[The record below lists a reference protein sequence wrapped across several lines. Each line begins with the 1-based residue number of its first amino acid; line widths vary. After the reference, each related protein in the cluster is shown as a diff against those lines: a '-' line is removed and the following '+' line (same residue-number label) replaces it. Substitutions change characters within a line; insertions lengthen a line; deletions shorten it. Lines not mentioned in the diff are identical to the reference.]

1 MQPALCKTGNESDGQ
16 SHMDVQS
23 LIWTLIAVT
32 GMLDYVL
39 FVAEGMTITVNWGVA
54 ILPMIQYGLSR
65 LMRRRYPSAARLF
78 EAFAQILA
86 FCQVGGYLTYGAMAA
101 SPFPLAD
108 GLLSRADAALGFD
121 WLAWFMW
128 LQFHPALHWML
139 SMAYASVPLQ
149 VAALLAYFA
158 CTDPKRIDELVLGTI
173 ISVGIITPCMVLLPA
188 VGAWT
193 QHGVGL
199 VEPWRGAILALRSH
213 TLLTVGATQGI
224 VSFPS
229 FHTASAVLLAN
240 MARGRKWFLPVLVLN
255 ATMIASVMSEG
266 AHYGVDMLS
275 GLAVALIAI
284 AASRSILAWCSL
296 GRRSFPAI
304 EERPATA

>member
-1 MQPALCKTGNESDGQ
+1 MGNESDGQ
-16 SHMDVQS
+16 SRMDVQS

-65 LMRRRYPSAARLF
+65 LMRRRYPSTARLF

-128 LQFHPALHWML
+128 VQHHPALHWML
-139 SMAYASVPLQ
+139 STAYASVPLQ
-149 VAALLAYFA
+149 VAVLLVYFA
-158 CTDPKRIDELVLGTI
+158 YTDTKRIDEMVLGTI
-173 ISVGIITPCMVLLPA
+173 ISIGIIVPGMVLLPA
-188 VGAWT
+188 LGAWS

-199 VEPWRGAILALRSH
+199 AQPWRGAILALRSH

-224 VSFPS
+224 VTFPS

-255 ATMIASVMSEG
+255 AMVIASVMSEG

-296 GRRSFPAI
+296 GRRSLPAI